1 MERFHHMITIPY
13 TRNKPPSWCTTC
25 YSMLLAV
32 YAISI
37 KNPQV
42 NVYIVVLAYI
52 AMVFCP
58 IQHILEALYVYHS
71 FHEDHHRSS
80 YLVVHQHGGCF
91 LFSFIISKMMMS
103 HENALLNVG
112 LGKGEVEKTTI
123 WKYGN
128 E

>member
-1 MERFHHMITIPY
+1 MKVQSTYTSAHTPEHKVPKARVSGIERFQHVITILY

-42 NVYIVVLAYI
+42 NVYMVVLAYI

-58 IQHILEALYVYHS
+58 IQHILEALYV
-71 FHEDHHRSS
+71 HEDRHKSS
-80 YLVVHQHGGCF
+80 GQSRCTPTWQ
-91 LFSFIISKMMMS
+91 LFSVFLRNL
-103 HENALLNVG
+103 EDDDV
-112 LGKGEVEKTTI
+112 T
-123 WKYGN
+123 
-128 E
+128 